1 MEKPVHRMTLPE
13 IRDELERTRPAWE
26 ATDLDGFLADGQL
39 PVCSE
44 ARQRRQE
51 VVEELL
57 RRPCRDD
64 APNIQRLFSD
74 DTQGNTRQSRNK
86 PDAANMMQILQT
98 LKGAPS

>member
-1 MEKPVHRMTLPE
+1 MHWMTLPE
-13 IRDELERTRPAWE
+13 IRDEPERTHPAWE
-26 ATDLDGFLADGQL
+26 TTDPDGFLADGQL

-44 ARQRRQE
+44 ARQHRQE
-51 VVEELL
+51 VVDEL
-57 RRPCRDD
+57 RRRRCRGD

-74 DTQGNTRQSRNK
+74 DTQGNTRQSRSK